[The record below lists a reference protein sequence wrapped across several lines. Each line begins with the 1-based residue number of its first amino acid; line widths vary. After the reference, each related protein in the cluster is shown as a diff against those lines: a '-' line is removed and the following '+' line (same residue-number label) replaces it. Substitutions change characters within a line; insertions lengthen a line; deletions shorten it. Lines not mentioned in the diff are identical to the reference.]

1 MNNQR
6 TTTRSQSEADPNLL
20 AAPLTS
26 FRRRR
31 SPTRDQRLASPN
43 HCEEEEGL
51 IFTFNMAT
59 PEQIAAIRDE
69 LRNEIRA
76 EFRNETAAA
85 AAQIPDAIR
94 RKPEI
99 PNFDKDHIEI
109 WIKRTENA
117 YIRANI
123 TSTQEK
129 FAFLESK
136 FPVNFNPGVDEF
148 LYGDATPANW
158 TSFLNYLRAEYGSTK
173 QQRASVFIDGFK
185 RNGRRPSQYAA
196 ALDDT
201 TKDVTVDEIKKE
213 MLLREM
219 PMEIR
224 RMLQERIE
232 TLLFKDAAKIAD
244 SYFDAEGRPRHST
257 PPSVNEVTST
267 NRWDAFNTPAFTEPF
282 SDDDQAINAIGRKFS
297 RRPPD
302 AQPRKAQGG
311 SQPQQ
316 HVKMGQTIKTKASKA
331 PIAVKANP
339 NYPVKKSFD
348 LCQAHFK
355 FGDKARYCEVSCS
368 RFDEQRFPGNGQTGQ
383 K

>member
-1 MNNQR
+1 
-6 TTTRSQSEADPNLL
+6 
-20 AAPLTS
+20 
-26 FRRRR
+26 
-31 SPTRDQRLASPN
+31 
-43 HCEEEEGL
+43 
-51 IFTFNMAT
+51 MAT

-136 FPVNFNPGVDEF
+136 FPVNFNPRVDEF

-232 TLLFKDAAKIAD
+232 TLSFKDAAKIAD

-267 NRWDAFNTPAFTEPF
+267 NQWDAFNTPAFTEPF
-282 SDDDQAINAIGRKFS
+282 SDDDQAINAIGRRFS
-297 RRPPD
+297 QRP
-302 AQPRKAQGG
+302 QPRKAQGG
-311 SQPQQ
+311 GRPQQ
-316 HVKMGQTIKTKASKA
+316 HVKTGQTLKTEAFQTA
-331 PIAVKANP
+331 PKAVKANP
-339 NYPVKKSFD
+339 NYPVKKSVN
-348 LCQAHFK
+348 LCQAHFR

-368 RFDEQRFPGNGQTGQ
+368 RFDEQRFPGNGQAGQ

>member
-6 TTTRSQSEADPNLL
+6 TTTRSQSETDPNLL

-26 FRRRR
+26 IRRRR

-76 EFRNETAAA
+76 EFRNETAVA

-136 FPVNFNPGVDEF
+136 FPVNFNPRVDEF

-232 TLLFKDAAKIAD
+232 TLSFKDAAKIAD

-282 SDDDQAINAIGRKFS
+282 SDDDQAINAIGRRFS
-297 RRPPD
+297 QRP
-302 AQPRKAQGG
+302 QPRKAQGG
-311 SQPQQ
+311 GRPQQ
-316 HVKMGQTIKTKASKA
+316 HVKTGQTLKTEAFQTA
-331 PIAVKANP
+331 PKAVKANP
-339 NYPVKKSFD
+339 NYPVKKSVN
-348 LCQAHFK
+348 LCQAHFR

-368 RFDEQRFPGNGQTGQ
+368 RFDEQRFPGNGQAGQ

>member
-1 MNNQR
+1 MSNQR

-20 AAPLTS
+20 
-26 FRRRR
+26 
-31 SPTRDQRLASPN
+31 
-43 HCEEEEGL
+43 
-51 IFTFNMAT
+51 
-59 PEQIAAIRDE
+59 AAIRDE

-136 FPVNFNPGVDEF
+136 FPVNFNPRVDEF

-158 TSFLNYLRAEYGSTK
+158 TSFLDYLRAEYGPTK

-219 PMEIR
+219 PIEIR

-232 TLLFKDAAKIAD
+232 TLSFKDAAKIAD

-257 PPSVNEVTST
+257 PLSVNEVTTARPCQST
-267 NRWDAFNTPAFTEPF
+267 PQSVNEVTTANRWKAFTTTAFSEPF
-282 SDDDQAINAIGRKFS
+282 CDNDQAINAIGRKFS

-311 SQPQQ
+311 SKPQ
-316 HVKMGQTIKTKASKA
+316 HVKTGQTVKTEASKA

-339 NYPVKKSFD
+339 NYPVKKSVD

-368 RFDEQRFPGNGQTGQ
+368 RFDEQRFPGNGQAGQ

>member
-6 TTTRSQSEADPNLL
+6 TTTRSQSETDPNLL

-136 FPVNFNPGVDEF
+136 FPVNFNPRVDEF

-232 TLLFKDAAKIAD
+232 TLSFKDAAKIAD

-282 SDDDQAINAIGRKFS
+282 SDDDQAINAIGRRFS
-297 RRPPD
+297 QRP
-302 AQPRKAQGG
+302 QPRKAQGG
-311 SQPQQ
+311 GRPQQ
-316 HVKMGQTIKTKASKA
+316 HVKTGQTLKTEVFQT
-331 PIAVKANP
+331 AVKANP
-339 NYPVKKSFD
+339 NYPVKKSVN
-348 LCQAHFK
+348 LCQAHFRS
-355 FGDKARYCEVSCS
+355 GDKVRYCEVSCS
-368 RFDEQRFPGNGQTGQ
+368 RFDEQRFPGNGQAGQ